1 MASSWL
7 LLVIAMVTAYPITSN
22 DCAPGD
28 SRVKLL
34 AIGLVYS
41 LYWQGRVLL
50 QAGGGAGQYIL
61 VLLVSRYLNTIEYE
75 HDNIL
80 IL

>member
-1 MASSWL
+1 MVVNSWLVVDLTGWL

-28 SRVKLL
+28 RRGKLL

-41 LYWQGRVLL
+41 LYRQGWVLL

-61 VLLVSRYLNTIEYE
+61 VLLVY
-75 HDNIL
+75 HDI
-80 IL
+80 